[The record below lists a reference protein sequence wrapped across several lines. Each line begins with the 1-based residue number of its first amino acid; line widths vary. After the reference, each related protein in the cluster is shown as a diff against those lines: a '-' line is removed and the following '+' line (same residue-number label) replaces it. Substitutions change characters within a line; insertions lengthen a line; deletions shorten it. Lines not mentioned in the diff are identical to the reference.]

1 VAHRGAEPKPA
12 SQQAGRGKGKIGH
25 VVIYLTGLAEKLGID
40 TLEAA
45 RAKLE
50 INRQKYPAELIKGS
64 VLKHTGYT

>member
-1 VAHRGAEPKPA
+1 M
-12 SQQAGRGKGKIGH
+12 
-25 VVIYLTGLAEKLGID
+25 VIYLTGLAEKLGID